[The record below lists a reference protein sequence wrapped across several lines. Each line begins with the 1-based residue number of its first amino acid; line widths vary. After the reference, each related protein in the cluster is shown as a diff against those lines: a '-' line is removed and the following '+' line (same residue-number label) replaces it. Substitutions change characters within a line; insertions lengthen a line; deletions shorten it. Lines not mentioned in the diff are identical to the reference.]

1 MAQEKEKTF
10 TLSEMIPQFGLT
22 SQEKFVCL
30 KVFKHDE
37 KHSLAD
43 WEKLLKTKKIR

>member
-1 MAQEKEKTF
+1 MDKKEGKTF
-10 TLSEMIPQFGLT
+10 TLSEMLPQFGLT
-22 SQEKFVCL
+22 SQELFVCL